1 MGGDDNRNDA
11 EFTADLIRRLPTTPV
26 PPTLEARILA
36 DFDTY
41 AAKRKPGAV
50 MRLVQRWRDRVWP
63 GAPVWQPASLLAL
76 SLAIGL
82 MAGTLVPL
90 STLSSASSS
99 ATSTDQT
106 LSAVDSTTASDL
118 YKDL

>member
-36 DFDTY
+36 DFD
-41 AAKRKPGAV
+41 AAAARREPGALV
-50 MRLVQRWRDRVWP
+50 RLARHWRDRVWP

-90 STLSSASSS
+90 STISPASSS
-99 ATSTDQT
+99 GTDQT
-106 LSAVDSTTASDL
+106 VAADDSTALDL